1 MEKSKEKL
9 EKCWHNE
16 PKNWK
21 LGVFYFNKN
30 DKRVFVDKPNPN
42 YGITLNFA
50 NPKAYLTVIISFL
63 FFGFILYLITKNK

>member
-1 MEKSKEKL
+1 MEKSKGKL
-9 EKCWHNE
+9 EECQQNE